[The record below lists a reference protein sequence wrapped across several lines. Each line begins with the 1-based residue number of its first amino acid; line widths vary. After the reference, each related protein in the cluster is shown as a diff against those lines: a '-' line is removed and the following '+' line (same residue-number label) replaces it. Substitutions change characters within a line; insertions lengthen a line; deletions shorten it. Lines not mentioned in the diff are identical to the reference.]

1 MKNKKHT
8 IFRGLVPL
16 RHCEARSNLKGVRLL
31 FLFLSFGVFA
41 QEKKVFTDID
51 STKATF
57 GSQMTLTLKTTVDT
71 LSKVTFPEGNFF
83 GSLEVLESYPTDT
96 LKENFKYHLIKKY
109 GLTQWD
115 SGSYLIP
122 RLEVVINDK
131 PYFSD
136 SIRVEIAPVVVDTL
150 KQQLY
155 DIKEIMEAKNP
166 FNYWI
171 IALIILGMAVF
182 AAIVYFAT
190 KKRKEKEPKKKEIVI
205 SPIEKANT
213 NLKNLEQKN
222 LIEKGEVKTYYSEL
236 TDIARTYIEE
246 SIEVPAM
253 ESTTSELMTA
263 LRLAMIKKK
272 LTLSEE
278 TLENLEKVLRQADL
292 VKFAKSKPVTSEI
305 VTDRERIE
313 KTIFRI
319 EESIP
324 EEIPEEFDS
333 EEIRQ
338 ALLLKRKKKRQIT
351 LAVMLGS
358 LVLFG
363 GLVFLL
369 ATKGLD
375 YIKDNFIGYQ
385 SKELYEG
392 EWIVSDYG
400 DPSVRVETPKV
411 LVRSADNED
420 EKSDIISTQKFIYG
434 SYIDKFSV
442 VVSTSKFTS
451 DQRPENLLE
460 RISEAVPAK
469 FEADFSARNITYKTL
484 SFNTKDGGEGMK
496 TFGSMTIGE
505 YKTRMD
511 LNYDVI
517 SVVLQEGIIQI
528 TILYDRSDEYGEKIS
543 ERIQNSIELIKD
555 K

>member
-8 IFRGLVPL
+8 IFRSLAPL
-16 RHCEARSNLKGVRLL
+16 RHCEARSNLKGLGLL
-31 FLFLSFGVFA
+31 LLFLSFGVFA
-41 QEKKVFTDID
+41 QEKKVITDID
-51 STKATF
+51 STKVTF

-96 LKENFKYHLIKKY
+96 LKENLKYHLIKKY

-171 IALIILGMAVF
+171 IALIILGLAIF
-182 AAIVYFAT
+182 ATIVYFAT

-263 LRLAMIKKK
+263 LRLAMIKRK

-411 LVRSADNED
+411 LVRSADND
-420 EKSDIISTQKFIYG
+420 HEKSDIISTQKFIYG

-505 YKTRMD
+505 YNTRMD

-528 TILYDRSDEYGEKIS
+528 TIIYDRSDEYGEKIS

>member
-1 MKNKKHT
+1 
-8 IFRGLVPL
+8 
-16 RHCEARSNLKGVRLL
+16 
-31 FLFLSFGVFA
+31 
-41 QEKKVFTDID
+41 EKKVITDID
-51 STKATF
+51 STKVTF

-83 GSLEVLESYPTDT
+83 GSLEILESYPTDT

-150 KQQLY
+150 KQHLY

-171 IALIILGMAVF
+171 IALIILGMVVF

-272 LTLSEE
+272 LTLNEE

-469 FEADFSARNITYKTL
+469 FEANFSARNITYKTL

>member
-1 MKNKKHT
+1 MKNKKNT
-8 IFRGLVPL
+8 IFKGLAPL
-16 RHCEARSNLKGVRLL
+16 SKGEELGMRILLL
-31 FLFLSFGVFA
+31 FLSLGVFA
-41 QEKKVFTDID
+41 QEKKVITDID
-51 STKATF
+51 STKVTF

-83 GSLEVLESYPTDT
+83 GSLEILESYPTDT

-150 KQQLY
+150 KQHLY

-171 IALIILGMAVF
+171 IALIILGMVVF

-272 LTLSEE
+272 LTLNEE

-469 FEADFSARNITYKTL
+469 FEANFSARNITYKTL